1 MKLVEVIIQAR
12 EALLMWHGTSTAS
25 LRSILKQGLLPFL
38 PKSLNQRNFGDDHTA
53 RSYDGVYLNK
63 EYGYASSYAKQH
75 AAKFRGKP
83 VVILCS
89 VVPNS
94 DNTRIDEDF
103 LIHAFDGVVKAFQYW
118 KGKHTP
124 EFEKQLLD
132 RFKKDGITAYQIKR
146 KYESSFLRWVDKN
159 ADLVLD
165 WIVKS
170 SEMRQAAADKER
182 FKKAAAAA
190 NAVAAPITKGIG
202 GFIQGM
208 VSNPA
213 NSSIAIED
221 QITYK
226 GQTRILAIWVAEEPT
241 MRLVTR
247 VYGPPRYDTELVG
260 SRVTNAGK
268 PPVTWR

>member
-1 MKLVEVIIQAR
+1 MKLVEIIIQAK
-12 EALLMWHGTSTAS
+12 ASMLMWHGTSTAS

-38 PKSLNQRNFGDDHTA
+38 PKSLNQRNFEDDHTA

-63 EYGYASSYAKQH
+63 EYGYATSYAKRH
-75 AAKFRGKP
+75 AAKFKGKP

-103 LIHAFDGVVKAFQYW
+103 LIHAFEGVVKTAQYW
-118 KGKHTP
+118 KGKSTP
-124 EFEKQLLD
+124 EFESQLVD
-132 RFKKDGITAYQIKR
+132 RFKRDGITAYQIKK
-146 KYESSFLRWVDKN
+146 KYEPAFTKWVDKN
-159 ADLVLD
+159 KDLIVD
-165 WIVKS
+165 WIYKS
-170 SEMRQAAADKER
+170 ATMRAFAADKEK

-190 NAVAAPITKGIG
+190 NAVAAPVTKGIG
-202 GFIQGM
+202 RFIQGM
-208 VSNPA
+208 IPGTA
-213 NSSIAIED
+213 NSSIAVED

-247 VYGPPRYDTELVG
+247 VYGPSGYDNELVG

-268 PPVTWR
+268 KAVPWR